1 MLLGENQLLRSK
13 LKDSEKLNDTLR
25 NENNLFSKIQSQS
38 SQTPATSQKRST
50 TDELLAGFMAEM
62 RELRLR
68 LEDSI
73 RTNDALRAQLEM
85 RLSEGTGDKSAGSVP
100 DKIILIR
107 ENDTLRTELLEKNRA
122 NEKLKRI
129 IDGLKQEQTRW
140 VRVKSFQILLSMN
153 FNRCKAVYF
162 LDRCSFDMS
171 ERLPFFLPS
180 FLLSYSS
187 AVEHKTL

>member
-1 MLLGENQLLRSK
+1 MLKKSLIKDQTCSFKGPRASPPRSESSSEGTEKLHQINRMLLGENQLLRSK

-25 NENNLFSKIQSQS
+25 NENDMYSKIQSQS
-38 SQTPATSQKRST
+38 SRTPVASQKRPT
-50 TDELLAGFMAEM
+50 MDELLAGFMAEM

-85 RLSEGTGDKSAGSVP
+85 RLSEGTGDKTVGSVP

-107 ENDTLRTELLEKNRA
+107 ENDTLRTELLEKDRA

-129 IDGLKQEQTRW
+129 IDGMKQEQTR
-140 VRVKSFQILLSMN
+140 
-153 FNRCKAVYF
+153 
-162 LDRCSFDMS
+162 
-171 ERLPFFLPS
+171 
-180 FLLSYSS
+180 
-187 AVEHKTL
+187 

>member
-1 MLLGENQLLRSK
+1 MLLGENQLLRGK

-25 NENNLFSKIQSQS
+25 NENDMYSKIQSQS
-38 SQTPATSQKRST
+38 SRTPVASQKRST
-50 TDELLAGFMAEM
+50 MDELLASFMAEM

-85 RLSEGTGDKSAGSVP
+85 RLSEGTGDKTVSSVP

-107 ENDTLRTELLEKNRA
+107 ENDTLRTELLEKDRA

-129 IDGLKQEQTRW
+129 IDGMKQEQTR
-140 VRVKSFQILLSMN
+140 
-153 FNRCKAVYF
+153 
-162 LDRCSFDMS
+162 
-171 ERLPFFLPS
+171 
-180 FLLSYSS
+180 
-187 AVEHKTL
+187 

>member
-25 NENNLFSKIQSQS
+25 NENDMFSKIQGQS
-38 SQTPATSQKRST
+38 SQTPAASQKRST
-50 TDELLAGFMAEM
+50 MDELLAGFMAEM

-107 ENDTLRTELLEKNRA
+107 ENDTLRTELLEKDRA

-129 IDGLKQEQTRW
+129 IDGLKQEQSRW
-140 VRVKSFQILLSMN
+140 VVLENLQILLSMN
-153 FNRCKAVYF
+153 SPFPSCLKPPYQSEVWCTSIYMK
-162 LDRCSFDMS
+162 MS
-171 ERLPFFLPS
+171 LICM
-180 FLLSYSS
+180 
-187 AVEHKTL
+187 

>member
-13 LKDSEKLNDTLR
+13 LKDTEKLNDTLR
-25 NENNLFSKIQSQS
+25 NENDMFSKIQSQS
-38 SQTPATSQKRST
+38 SQTPAASQKRST
-50 TDELLAGFMAEM
+50 MDELLAGFMAEM

-100 DKIILIR
+100 DKITLIR
-107 ENDTLRTELLEKNRA
+107 ENDTLRTELLEKDRA

-129 IDGLKQEQTRW
+129 ISELKQERTRW
-140 VRVKSFQILLSMN
+140 VLVKSFEILLSMN
-153 FNRCKAVYF
+153 CNR
-162 LDRCSFDMS
+162 L
-171 ERLPFFLPS
+171 
-180 FLLSYSS
+180 
-187 AVEHKTL
+187 

>member
-1 MLLGENQLLRSK
+1 MGENELLRSK

-25 NENNLFSKIQSQS
+25 NENDMFSKIQTQS
-38 SQTPATSQKRST
+38 SQTPAASQKRSSM
-50 TDELLAGFMAEM
+50 DELLAGFMTEM

-85 RLSEGTGDKSAGSVP
+85 RLSEGTGDKSASNVP
-100 DKIILIR
+100 DKIVLIR
-107 ENDTLRTELLEKNRA
+107 ENDTLRTEVLEKDRA

-140 VRVKSFQILLSMN
+140 VHSDFAIN
-153 FNRCKAVYF
+153 
-162 LDRCSFDMS
+162 
-171 ERLPFFLPS
+171 E
-180 FLLSYSS
+180 
-187 AVEHKTL
+187 

>member
-1 MLLGENQLLRSK
+1 MLLGENQLLRGK

-25 NENNLFSKIQSQS
+25 NENDMYSKIQSQS
-38 SQTPATSQKRST
+38 SRTPVASQKRST
-50 TDELLAGFMAEM
+50 MDELLASFMAEM

-85 RLSEGTGDKSAGSVP
+85 RLSEGTGDKTVGSVP

-107 ENDTLRTELLEKNRA
+107 ENDTLRTELLEKDRA

-129 IDGLKQEQTRW
+129 IDGMKQEQTR
-140 VRVKSFQILLSMN
+140 
-153 FNRCKAVYF
+153 
-162 LDRCSFDMS
+162 
-171 ERLPFFLPS
+171 
-180 FLLSYSS
+180 
-187 AVEHKTL
+187 

>member
-25 NENNLFSKIQSQS
+25 NENNLFSKIHSQS
-38 SQTPATSQKRST
+38 TQTQAASQKRS

-85 RLSEGTGDKSAGSVP
+85 RLSEGTDDKSTGSVP
-100 DKIILIR
+100 DRIILIR
-107 ENDTLRTELLEKNRA
+107 ENDTLRTELLEKDRA
-122 NEKLKRI
+122 NEKLKRTI
-129 IDGLKQEQTRW
+129 NGLKQEQT
-140 VRVKSFQILLSMN
+140 K
-153 FNRCKAVYF
+153 
-162 LDRCSFDMS
+162 
-171 ERLPFFLPS
+171 
-180 FLLSYSS
+180 
-187 AVEHKTL
+187 

>member
-13 LKDSEKLNDTLR
+13 LKDTEKLNDTLR
-25 NENNLFSKIQSQS
+25 NENDMFSKIQSQS
-38 SQTPATSQKRST
+38 SQTPAASQKRST
-50 TDELLAGFMAEM
+50 MDELLAGFMAEM

-100 DKIILIR
+100 DEIILIR
-107 ENDTLRTELLEKNRA
+107 ENDTLRTELLEKDRA

-129 IDGLKQEQTRW
+129 ISELKQEQTGW
-140 VRVKSFQILLSMN
+140 VLVKSFEILLSMN
-153 FNRCKAVYF
+153 CNR
-162 LDRCSFDMS
+162 L
-171 ERLPFFLPS
+171 
-180 FLLSYSS
+180 
-187 AVEHKTL
+187 